1 MPGKSTLKVR
11 GSRFTKP
18 QVRVRDTREAE
29 GITAQF
35 MAQMRGASTAGCLEL
50 DGLQQRPLPTELQRL
65 DYQCDRPELTH
76 FAGVPAF
83 LQFAYSLGLA
93 ERLAQVP
100 LSKRQSVYAP
110 GKLCEVIVALLAAG
124 LERVSHVDDYT
135 TDPGLCAA
143 LGLPRLPDQSTLSRM
158 FDDAT
163 PETVAAMRRLNQEF
177 AGDSLRHSHCPAR
190 VVVDCD
196 TRVVGVYGKQEGA
209 KRTPCN
215 GGSPQFTF
223 EITALRN
230 NHDMLDGGLLP
241 GATHPVPLFEA
252 RCDTVLEQ
260 LAGTAREVIWCADA
274 AWYAASILQ
283 RLEAADADPAVRCV
297 CKYAIRAQGRPR
309 LRAAIGAIPQA
320 QWQPCG
326 EDLEVAEFNFAFKET
341 RQGKD
346 ERPRR
351 YVVTRKALADK
362 PVPGGQGSLLPQPRY
377 EYWAIVT
384 NLDWKPAKVWALY
397 NGRTTV
403 ESILK
408 ESALGFQM
416 DSLPSQR
423 FAGNALFCQ
432 LLIASYNHVNLFRR
446 ACLPVE
452 RARHYVQGLRR
463 KLLAVPGLIDRRASR
478 LVIHCAAQGPHV
490 ELLAAVMQRLAEL
503 VPPPRA
509 ALPAAAA
516 T

>member
-1 MPGKSTLKVR
+1 MRDSRKS
-11 GSRFTKP
+11 
-18 QVRVRDTREAE
+18 D
-29 GITAQF
+29 GITAEF
-35 MAQMRGASTAGCLEL
+35 VAQMRQASTPGCLEL
-50 DGLQQRPLPTELQRL
+50 DGLEQSPLPAELRHL

-83 LQFAYSLGLA
+83 LQFAYSLGLT

-143 LGLPRLPDQSTLSRM
+143 LGLERLPDQSTVSRF

-163 PETVAAMRRLNQEF
+163 PGAVDAMRRLNQQF
-177 AGDSLRHSHCPAR
+177 ARDSLQLSRCPRR

-209 KRTPCN
+209 KRTPRN
-215 GGSPQFTF
+215 GGDPQFTF

-230 NHDMLDGGLLP
+230 NHDILDGGLLP
-241 GATHPVPLFEA
+241 GITHPAPLFQA
-252 RCDTVLEQ
+252 RCDTVLQQ
-260 LAGTAREVIWCADA
+260 LGGAGREVIWCADA
-274 AWYAASILQ
+274 AWFSAAVLQ
-283 RLEAADADPAVRCV
+283 RLEAADADPALGGS
-297 CKYAIRAQGRPR
+297 CKYAIRAQHQQR
-309 LRAAIGAIPQA
+309 LKAAIAAIPQDE
-320 QWQPCG
+320 WRPCEEG
-326 EDLEVAEFNFAFKET
+326 MEVAEFRFAFKET
-341 RQGKD
+341 RGGND
-346 ERPRR
+346 TRARR
-351 YVVTRKALADK
+351 YVVTRKALAER
-362 PVPGGQGSLLPQPRY
+362 VAEGGQGVLVPQPRY

-384 NLDWKPAKVWALY
+384 NLDWKPSKIWALY

-432 LLIASYNHVNLFRR
+432 LLIVSYNHVNVFRR
-446 ACLPVE
+446 ACLPAD

-463 KLLAVPGLIDRRASR
+463 KLLAVPGVLERRASQ
-478 LVIHCAAQGPHV
+478 LVIHCATEGPHV
-490 ELLAAVMQRLAEL
+490 ELLAAVMRRLAEL
-503 VPPPRA
+503 VPPLPG
-509 ALPAAAA
+509 ALPVAAA